1 MTDYDVLM
9 VGAGH
14 NGLVCAHALAKS
26 GRKVLMLEAGDVAG
40 GCAATREFAPGF
52 SVSSCAQ
59 WLTQLSPRVMDSMS
73 LVDHGLQFAAR
84 DLASV
89 SLAEDGDHLVLRG
102 AKLEGANI
110 SAEDQLAYEDFSAR
124 MMRFTKILAKA
135 FSTRAPKLVES
146 NFADRLTLIKLGLG
160 LKLLGKNDMN
170 DLMRIILINMYDVME
185 ENFDH
190 PRLKALLSL
199 DGMLGS
205 HMGPRSPNTV
215 FGYLYRRVGNLFGY
229 DGPAQLRGGMGALAD
244 AMVASCKAAGVE
256 IRCGEA
262 VASIDSE
269 AGQVI
274 GVTLASGEQFS
285 GKLVVSNVD
294 PVTTFQHLVGY
305 RNLETGVVRS
315 VSNIRNK
322 SGTAKLHLALS
333 GLPSFAGLSAELTGH
348 RLVIAP
354 DMNYAERAFNA
365 VKYSEYSKEPVMD
378 ISIPTVNDPGLAP
391 DGQHVISAIVQF
403 APHEPE
409 GGWDG
414 HRQAFTDI
422 VLDLLERYAP
432 GIRGLVTASELLTP
446 QDLEKEFGM
455 TGGHWHH
462 GELSLDQVMMM
473 RPFHGANQY
482 STPVNGLYLCG
493 AGSHPG
499 GGVMGLAGLNAANEI
514 IKRVGAA

>member
-26 GRKVLMLEAGDVAG
+26 GRKVLMLEAATSAG

-59 WLTQLSPRVMDSMS
+59 WLTQLSPEVMTSMA
-73 LVDHGLQFAAR
+73 LEKHGLEFAAR

-89 SLAEDGDHLVLRG
+89 SLAENGDHLVLRNGSLSG
-102 AKLEGANI
+102 AGI
-110 SAEDQLAYEDFSAR
+110 SAEDQAAYADFSTR

-135 FSTRAPKLVES
+135 FSVRAPKLVES
-146 NFADRLTLIKLGLG
+146 NLTDRLTLMKLGLG

-190 PRLKALLSL
+190 PQLKALLSF

-215 FGYLYRRVGNLFGY
+215 FGYLYRRVGELFGF
-229 DGPAQLRGGMGALAD
+229 DGPAQPRGGMGAVAA
-244 AMVASCKAAGVE
+244 AMVASCKAAGVD
-256 IRCGEA
+256 IRCAEA
-262 VASIDSE
+262 VASIDTE
-269 AGQVI
+269 AGQAV
-274 GVTLASGEQFS
+274 GVTLAGGEQLRA
-285 GKLVVSNVD
+285 KLVVSNVD
-294 PVTTFQHLVGY
+294 PQVTFKDLVGF
-305 RNLETGVVRS
+305 RNIETGVVRK
-315 VSNIRNK
+315 VSNIRSK
-322 SGTAKLHLALS
+322 SGTAKLHLALNGLPAFS
-333 GLPSFAGLSAELTGH
+333 GLAADLVGH

-365 VKYSEYSKEPVMD
+365 VKYGECSAAPVMD
-378 ISIPTVNDPGLAP
+378 ISIASVNDPGLAP
-391 DGQHVISAIVQF
+391 EGQHVLSAIVQF
-403 APHEPE
+403 APYEPE
-409 GGWDG
+409 GGWQQ
-414 HRQAFTDI
+414 HREAFTE
-422 VLDLLERYAP
+422 VCLDLLDAYAP
-432 GIRGLVTASELLTP
+432 GIRGQVVASELLTP
-446 QDLEKEFGM
+446 QDLEAEFGM
-455 TGGHWHH
+455 AGGHWHH

-482 STPVNGLYLCG
+482 ATPIDGLYLCG

-499 GGVMGLAGLNAANEI
+499 GGVMGLAGLNAAREI
-514 IKRVGAA
+514 IKRGGAA